1 MNVVALQGPTDW
13 AGFRNGAR
21 TMMHAA
27 RPPEGV
33 SWKLQDQA
41 QHGLWADAPPITH
54 DGPSPRITLPAAL
67 VALCE
72 NLILHND
79 PGRFDLMYRLLWR
92 THQDPKLAHD
102 PLDADR
108 MQAEAMVRHVR
119 RDMHKMKA
127 FVRFRPIGTPGDGSE
142 TVHAAWFEPQ
152 HHIVEATAPFF
163 MRRFAG
169 MRWALLTPMGSAS
182 WDGRALQL
190 GPPADRSE
198 APAGLWAPGCGVP
211 HPPPEGASNGLRS
224 GRAPVAA
231 DAGEA
236 LWLTYYAHIFNPARL
251 KVAMMCKEMP
261 KRYWPNLPEAVLI
274 APLTQ
279 QAETRMQAMIDRE
292 GTAPGPSVRGRAPAA
307 PVVVPLRVIAPDA
320 PTTLAALNTAVR
332 QCQACP
338 IGAQAT
344 QAVCGSG
351 PLAPRWMLVGEQPG
365 DEEDLRGQSFVGPAG
380 RLLDRALAQLGWD
393 RSLLYVTNA
402 VKHFK
407 YELRGKRRLHKTAA
421 QREADICAAW
431 LEHEIALVKPQGLI
445 ALGATAARAL
455 LGRPVAVMQER
466 GTCLRRHDGLPVWIV
481 LHPAALLR
489 LPPAQQAAAFS
500 AWVKDWPDN
509 EQQAASA

>member
-21 TMMHAA
+21 AMMHAA

-33 SWKLQDQA
+33 SWQLQDEA
-41 QHGLWADAPPITH
+41 QHGLWADAPPIPD
-54 DGPSPRITLPAAL
+54 DGSSARITLPATL

-72 NLILHND
+72 NLILHHD

-92 THQDPKLAHD
+92 TYQDPKLACD

-127 FVRFRPIGTPGDGSE
+127 FVRFRPIGTPGDDGE

-169 MRWALLTPMGSAS
+169 MRWALLTPMGSAR
-182 WDGRALQL
+182 WDGRGLHL
-190 GPPADRSE
+190 GPPADRSQ
-198 APAGLWAPGCGVP
+198 AP
-211 HPPPEGASNGLRS
+211 
-224 GRAPVAA
+224 AA

-236 LWLTYYAHIFNPARL
+236 LWLTYYAHIFNPGRL
-251 KVAMMCKEMP
+251 KVSMMCKEMP
-261 KRYWPNLPEAVLI
+261 KRYWPNLPEATLI

-307 PVVVPLRVIAPDA
+307 PVVVPLRVIAADA

-351 PLAPRWMLVGEQPG
+351 PLSPRWMLVGEQPG
-365 DEEDLRGQSFVGPAG
+365 DEEDLRGQPFVGPAG

-421 QREADICAAW
+421 QREADVCAGW

-455 LGRPVAVMQER
+455 LGRPVAVTQER

-489 LPPAQQAAAFS
+489 LPPAQQATAFS
-500 AWVKDWPDN
+500 AWVKDWPGS
-509 EQQAASA
+509 EPAAQAASA

>member
-1 MNVVALQGPTDW
+1 MNTVELQGPTDW
-13 AGFRNGAR
+13 AGFRRGAR
-21 TMMHAA
+21 SMMQA
-27 RPPEGV
+27 RLPPEAVNWRLHG
-33 SWKLQDQA
+33 QA
-41 QHGLWADAPPITH
+41 QGGLWAETPPATTNGASI
-54 DGPSPRITLPAAL
+54 RITLPAGI

-72 NLILHND
+72 NLVLHND

-92 THQDPKLAHD
+92 THQDPRLARD

-108 MQAEAMVRHVR
+108 LQAEAMVRHVR

-127 FVRFRPIGTPGDGSE
+127 FVRFRPIGTPSHNHE
-142 TVHAAWFEPQ
+142 PVHAAWFEPQ

-169 MRWALLTPMGSAS
+169 MRWALLTPMGSAR
-182 WDGRALQL
+182 WDGHKLHS

-198 APAGLWAPGCGVP
+198 APP
-211 HPPPEGASNGLRS
+211 
-224 GRAPVAA
+224 A

-236 LWLTYYAHIFNPARL
+236 LWLTYYTHIFNPARL

-274 APLTQ
+274 GPLTQ
-279 QAETRMQAMIDRE
+279 TATSRTQEMIDRE
-292 GTAPGPSVRGRAPAA
+292 GTLPSPSIRGRASAA
-307 PVVVPLRVIAPDA
+307 PVVVALRVIAPDA

-332 QCQACP
+332 RCQACP
-338 IGAQAT
+338 IGAPAT

-365 DEEDLRGQSFVGPAG
+365 DEEDLRGEPFVGPAG

-421 QREADICAAW
+421 QREADVCATW
-431 LEHEIALVKPQGLI
+431 LEHEIAIVKPQGLI

-466 GTCLRRHDGLPVWIV
+466 GHCLPRHDGRPVWIV

-489 LPPAQQAAAFS
+489 LPPAEQAAAFS
-500 AWVKDWPDN
+500 AWVKDWPA
-509 EQQAASA
+509 ESA

>member
-1 MNVVALQGPTDW
+1 MHAMELQGPTDW
-13 AGFRNGAR
+13 AGFRRHAR
-21 TMMHAA
+21 AMMHAGL
-27 RPPEGV
+27 PPHSV
-33 SWKLQDQA
+33 SWRLHGQQ
-41 QHGLWADAPPITH
+41 QEGLWADAPPAVNNS
-54 DGPSPRITLPAAL
+54 GSPRITLPAAL

-92 THQDPKLAHD
+92 VHQDPRLARD

-127 FVRFRPIGTPGDGSE
+127 FVRFRPIGTPGDDSE
-142 TVHAAWFEPQ
+142 SVHAAWFEPQ

-169 MRWALLTPMGSAS
+169 MRWALLTPMGSAR
-182 WDGRALQL
+182 WDGRELHT
-190 GPPADRSE
+190 GPPADRSQ
-198 APAGLWAPGCGVP
+198 AP
-211 HPPPEGASNGLRS
+211 
-224 GRAPVAA
+224 AA

-261 KRYWPNLPEAVLI
+261 KRYWPNLPEAALI

-279 QAETRMQAMIDRE
+279 QAQTRMQAMIDRE
-292 GTAPGPSVRGRAPAA
+292 GTAPGPSIRGRAPAA
-307 PVVVPLRVIAPDA
+307 PVVVPLRVIAQDA
-320 PTTLAALNTAVR
+320 PATLAALNAAMR

-365 DEEDLRGQSFVGPAG
+365 DEEDLRGEPFVGPAG

-421 QREADICAAW
+421 QREADVCAGW
-431 LEHEIALVKPQGLI
+431 LEHEIALVKPQGVI

-455 LGRPVAVMQER
+455 LGRPVAVMQAR
-466 GTCLRRHDGLPVWIV
+466 GQALRRHDGLPVWIV

-500 AWVKDWPDN
+500 AWVKDWPGSGPGNGPENGPDA
-509 EQQAASA
+509 QDAQAASSA

>member
-1 MNVVALQGPTDW
+1 MNTVELQGPTDW
-13 AGFRNGAR
+13 AGFRRGAR
-21 TMMHAA
+21 SMMQA
-27 RPPEGV
+27 RLPPEAV
-33 SWKLQDQA
+33 SWRLLGQPQG
-41 QHGLWADAPPITH
+41 GLWAEAPPAAAESASI
-54 DGPSPRITLPAAL
+54 RITLPAGI

-72 NLILHND
+72 NLVLHND

-92 THQDPKLAHD
+92 MHQDPRLARD

-127 FVRFRPIGTPGDGSE
+127 FVRFRPIGTPGHGE
-142 TVHAAWFEPQ
+142 EAVHAAWFEPQ

-169 MRWALLTPMGSAS
+169 MRWALLTPMGSAR
-182 WDGRALQL
+182 WDGRELHS
-190 GPPADRSE
+190 GPPAQRSE
-198 APAGLWAPGCGVP
+198 APP
-211 HPPPEGASNGLRS
+211 
-224 GRAPVAA
+224 A

-236 LWLTYYAHIFNPARL
+236 LWLTYYTHIFNPARL

-274 APLTQ
+274 DPLTQ
-279 QAETRMQAMIDRE
+279 AATARMQEMIDRE
-292 GTAPGPSVRGRAPAA
+292 GTVPGPSIRGRASAA
-307 PVVVPLRVIAPDA
+307 PVVVALRMIAQEA
-320 PTTLAALNTAVR
+320 PATLAALNTAVR
-332 QCQACP
+332 QCEACP
-338 IGAQAT
+338 IGAPAT

-365 DEEDLRGQSFVGPAG
+365 DEEDLRGEPFVGPAG

-421 QREADICAAW
+421 QREAEVCATW
-431 LEHEIALVKPQGLI
+431 LEHEIAIVKPQGLI

-466 GTCLRRHDGLPVWIV
+466 GLCLRRHDGLPVWIV

-489 LPPAQQAAAFS
+489 LPPSEQPAAFK
-500 AWVKDWPDN
+500 AWVKDWPRDAP
-509 EQQAASA
+509 QAPAESA